1 MKKNKILLITG
12 ELMPMHDYR
21 RVNDILRTFLEAS
34 GYFEVT
40 ITEEAHG
47 ITAKTLA
54 PYDMVLVNYDGL
66 NEGVTRG
73 GNGRSIPAS
82 GSTKGSGFKYDVY
95 VPLGEPT
102 TQSLLD
108 FVAGGKGVFFFH
120 TAACG
125 NSDLYS
131 DEYNALLGSRYG
143 DKTLKPYRDPGY
155 NVVTHH
161 ESGHPVTEGVADVW
175 RIADD
180 DFLNGATLCEGTTL
194 IASIYDPVNENEA
207 PVMWCKEYGK
217 GRSFTCALGHQEDT
231 LRRLDFCRLLI
242 HACDWLCN
250 NSTELALPDRES
262 GHNGWKSWPWYYCD
276 HCDYLRRPLEPIS
289 YY

>member
-12 ELMPMHDYR
+12 DLMPMHDYR

-47 ITAKTLA
+47 ITSETLA
-54 PYDMVLVNYDGL
+54 PYDMVLLNYDGMS
-66 NEGVTRG
+66 EGIKRG
-73 GNGRSIPAS
+73 GNGRTFPAA
-82 GSTKGSGFKYDVY
+82 GSSDPDNFVRPF

-102 TQSLLD
+102 SSALVD
-108 FVAGGKGVFFFH
+108 FVANGKGIFFFH
-120 TAACG
+120 TAASG
-125 NSDLYS
+125 NNNGWPEVFSDLR
-131 DEYNALLGSRYG
+131 GSLYG
-143 DKTLKPYRDPGY
+143 VKKLKPYKDLGY
-155 NVVTHH
+155 SVVTHH
-161 ESGHPVTEGVADVW
+161 ESGHPVTAGVADTW
-175 RIADD
+175 KIADD
-180 DFLNGATLCEGTTL
+180 DFLNGATLKEGTTV
-194 IASIYDPVNENEA
+194 IASIYDPVNENDA
-207 PVMWCKEYGK
+207 PVMWCKEFGD

-250 NSTELALPDRES
+250 GTTELALPDRES

-276 HCDYLRRPLEPIS
+276 CCDVLRRPLEPIS